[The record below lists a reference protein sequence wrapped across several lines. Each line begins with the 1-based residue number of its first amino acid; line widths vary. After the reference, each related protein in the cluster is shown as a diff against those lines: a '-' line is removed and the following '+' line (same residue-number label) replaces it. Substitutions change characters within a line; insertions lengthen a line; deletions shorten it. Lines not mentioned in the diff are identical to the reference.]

1 MPNVWTRKAVRLIA
15 ALCRKGTM
23 VLAPTIMTARLT
35 LRALSLADWEA
46 YAAMWADVR
55 VTTYIGGEPRPRDL
69 AWTKFTQSAGLWS
82 LMPYGMWAVIDRA
95 NDRFVGVAGL
105 AQFER
110 GIAQLGGLPESGWAF
125 TADSWG
131 RGIATET
138 VAAVVGWADSAGI
151 AETCCM
157 IDVGNIASARVAVRN
172 GYELYDSF
180 DDMAGPRQVFR
191 RRAPA
196 V

>member
-1 MPNVWTRKAVRLIA
+1 MPNVWATKAVQLIA
-15 ALCRKGTM
+15 ALCRKGTR
-23 VLAPTIMTARLT
+23 VLAPTIMTQRLM
-35 LRALSLADWEA
+35 LRALSLADWEP
-46 YAAMWADVR
+46 YAVMWADVR
-55 VTTYIGGEPRPRDL
+55 VTTHIGGKPRPRDL

-82 LMPYGMWAVIDRA
+82 LLPYGMWAVVERV
-95 NDRFVGVAGL
+95 NDRFVGVAGI

-125 TADSWG
+125 IADSWG

-138 VAAVVGWADSAGI
+138 VAAVVGWADDTEI

-157 IDVGNIASARVAVRN
+157 VDLGNIASARVAVRN
-172 GYELYDSF
+172 GYQLSDTF
-180 DDMAGPRQVFR
+180 DDITGPRQVFR
-191 RRAPA
+191 RRSPA